1 MTSATPPVATQPMT
15 RATAQLVARATAQAT
30 LVNVALPTADDRT
43 LAGRAAD
50 GDVRAFEV
58 LVRRHGPLL
67 RVYATR
73 ILGSTNETDDVVQE
87 TLLTAW
93 QGLPSLDDYS
103 AVRNWLLT
111 IVTRRS
117 IDRVRARSR
126 HPVDALEDDE
136 PLASEAGSPVT
147 TLEAKSLEA
156 ALSSALS
163 ALPSEQRRCWMLREV
178 SHYSY
183 DDIADQLDLP
193 ASTVRGLLA
202 RARKTLIR
210 ELEEWR

>member
-1 MTSATPPVATQPMT
+1 MT
-15 RATAQLVARATAQAT
+15 RATPASPAAT
-30 LVNVALPTADDRT
+30 LTTVPRRALATADDRT

-50 GDVRAFEV
+50 GDVHAFEV
-58 LVRRHGPLL
+58 LVRRHGPIL

-73 ILGSTNETDDVVQE
+73 ILGSSDETDDIVQE
-87 TLLTAW
+87 SLLTAW
-93 QGLPSLDDYS
+93 QRLPSLEDYS

-111 IVTRRS
+111 IVTRRA
-117 IDRVRARSR
+117 IDRVRDRSR
-126 HPVDALEDDE
+126 HPVDPLDDDE
-136 PLASEAGSPVT
+136 PLAPESGSPVA
-147 TLEAKSLEA
+147 TLEAKSLEV

-163 ALPSEQRRCWMLREV
+163 ALPAEQRRCWMLREV
-178 SHYSY
+178 AQYSY
-183 DDIADQLDLP
+183 DDIAALVDLP